1 MTLNSMPTLNI
12 DFDAIAVGW
21 LALLN
26 EYQLVIMAYGMMPL
40 EAYKPLE
47 KGLKAKVLEHGKMPA
62 DIDENAPC
70 WAIAP
75 GLHPENTV
83 YFTVRQVMSEINN
96 EMARA
101 IYRHAKM
108 VV

>member
-40 EAYKPLE
+40 EAY
-47 KGLKAKVLEHGKMPA
+47 
-62 DIDENAPC
+62 
-70 WAIAP
+70 
-75 GLHPENTV
+75 
-83 YFTVRQVMSEINN
+83 EINN